1 MDDTVSEVKRVAKK
15 VQKNPVVR
23 NLEKRAVKKGAD
35 FLRGALPRV
44 PERVG
49 MRMKPRLWWLCAV
62 CAAAAG
68 GEESKSVV
76 SAACPQTFVVTLK
89 LMADCA
95 ATSHTFRLPALF
107 SAGAE
112 SPSAPCTIKRLRA
125 ALAEEQPFGA
135 GTGEGKRFYTDLGFL
150 GGTNCPVGQV
160 FFLFPRAVFVLHSM

>member
-49 MRMKPRLWWLCAV
+49 MRMKRLWWLWAV

-68 GEESKSVV
+68 GVLFTRLQLT
-76 SAACPQTFVVTLK
+76 QT
-89 LMADCA
+89 ARRS
-95 ATSHTFRLPALF
+95 SHTYA
-107 SAGAE
+107 
-112 SPSAPCTIKRLRA
+112 
-125 ALAEEQPFGA
+125 
-135 GTGEGKRFYTDLGFL
+135 
-150 GGTNCPVGQV
+150 
-160 FFLFPRAVFVLHSM
+160 LHSISIPILL